1 MKSLVPGYACLLCRT
16 KGGSISMTLFR
27 RRFNIYLL
35 NLHRIEG
42 ESGGSP
48 GTGGSLPPLPRA
60 AGFLVLPLEKRQV
73 KAVDHQ
79 SPHSVAKVRSRSIAS
94 DNLEWSWRVQ
104 LRLQTTAHFSLSSL
118 DPLAAPK
125 LSPSLFP
132 LAPSP
137 LSFSAMSK
145 FGFESST
152 LRN

>member
-1 MKSLVPGYACLLCRT
+1 MKSLEPGYVCLLCRT

-48 GTGGSLPPLPRA
+48 GTGRSLPPLPRA

-73 KAVDHQ
+73 KAADHQ

-104 LRLQTTAHFSLSSL
+104 LRLQTTAHFSLSSF
-118 DPLAAPK
+118 DSLAAPK

-145 FGFESST
+145 FGFESSK